1 MSWFSKSEEEVLVDN
16 LLDKIEDRIMNDT
29 KSWKMNGIWNEY
41 KGIFFFS
48 KGNIGYEKAKTSMLS
63 ITKKQS
69 KRLIALETKLNAY
82 KIMDCIS

>member
-29 KSWKMNGIWNEY
+29 KSWEMKNEWNAY

-48 KGNIGYEKAKTSMLS
+48 DGKIGHARSKTSCLN

-82 KIMDCIS
+82 KIMDGIS